1 MLRRRLAKRKRED
14 AAADAAQWE
23 EDAAADVD
31 DTLASVQLLQSRSAQ
46 AFARIGV
53 APLVLW
59 HQLCVAICLLL
70 ATAARPHECLHGSTA
85 TPSSPTGPSSTKTW
99 VCSTVL
105 RARARV

>member
-14 AAADAAQWE
+14 AGPDAAQWE

-31 DTLASVQLLQSRSAQ
+31 DTLASVQLLLSRSAQ

-59 HQLCVAICLLL
+59 HQLCVAIALLL
-70 ATAARPHECLHGSTA
+70 VTTFRPHERLPACIYGFAA
-85 TPSSPTGPSSTKTW
+85 TPSSPTGPSSTKT
-99 VCSTVL
+99 
-105 RARARV
+105 